1 MGVSIILMQVRHRVE
16 ILAFDSYG
24 FLYIFL
30 RLGFMPFLRH
40 NITPVAKI

>member
-16 ILAFDSYG
+16 ILVFYSYG
-24 FLYIFL
+24 FLFIFL

-40 NITPVAKI
+40 NIIPVAKI